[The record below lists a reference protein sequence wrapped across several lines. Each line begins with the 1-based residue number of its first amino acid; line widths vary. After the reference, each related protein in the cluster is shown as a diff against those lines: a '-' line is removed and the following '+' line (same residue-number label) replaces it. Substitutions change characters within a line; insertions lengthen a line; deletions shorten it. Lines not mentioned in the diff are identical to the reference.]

1 MLILRYEITIRTLK
15 FKHMQKTKKAPAA
28 PRKKMTSQQKEDLSK
43 VFEDGLKDMYWAEK
57 YLVKALPKMAKASE
71 DEELAG
77 AFEDHLAQTEE
88 HVAKLEQV
96 FELIGK
102 KAVAKK
108 CDAMEGLGK
117 EAESV
122 MEEHE
127 AGPARDAAL
136 IMAAQKVEHYEI
148 ASYGSLAT
156 FAKVLGNTEARDIL
170 GAILDNEKDADSLLS
185 EIAESIN
192 ETAAE

>member
-1 MLILRYEITIRTLK
+1 
-15 FKHMQKTKKAPAA
+15 MQKTKKAPAA

-57 YLVKALPKMAKASE
+57 YLVKALPKLAKASE

-88 HVAKLEQV
+88 HVSKLEQV

-127 AGPARDAAL
+127 SGPARDAAL

-170 GAILDNEKDADSLLS
+170 GGILDNEKDADSLLS